1 MEYVCPNPQCKAAWT
16 WTETFYRGGT
26 PFQCDSCKSTSTIPL
41 YCPKCC
47 PPQMDK
53 KKYLQ
58 TPSGFLGGESYV
70 CPSKHRFTVPVLI
83 GEVHSRL
90 GEWGNEIG
98 QYHQSDR
105 IKTLPGQQLKS
116 LVSGGY
122 CAGVA
127 LDWIRRAL
135 LGGKLNY
142 TDGKVRQDVR
152 AAIAWTQQTPEKKNA
167 FLQTKYSTLKAG
179 LNQKVQAD
187 MKQANLDIEEVTKKA
202 NLLFEKIGQATDLSP
217 QQRKAAYE
225 KAQAAYDKAV
235 SAIRAEGDAK
245 EEKYTAAV
253 NTWRS
258 KPVMERFWP
267 EYGGVMD
274 EYLAKDRLKRGKTGP
289 SKRGFSDLTIVKSVN
304 TTEFGGVAALI
315 DALICEPEFKG
326 NRAAY
331 FGINPPLA
339 DATGHAIAILR
350 QNTGGSYHLFD
361 PNFGTY
367 ELTAQ
372 KLREAVVYIFKKAYP
387 NIPSGNN
394 SDNQAYEIGG
404 KVKGEYTIFEGAQ
417 KTVSTP
423 VPLLKPATI
432 VKAEQPK
439 VLAPMTTPPKFQ
451 QGPANTA
458 KGGGAPVTGQK
469 PVVTTTSTP
478 PKSGGKVSDL
488 ISKFNK

>member
-1 MEYVCPNPQCKAAWT
+1 MKYVCPNPQCKSTWT
-16 WTETFYRGGT
+16 WTESYYCGGT

-41 YCPKCC
+41 YCPTCC
-47 PPQMDK
+47 PATMNE

-58 TPSGFLGGESYV
+58 TPSGFLGGELFV
-70 CPSKHRFTVPVLI
+70 CPSKHKFTVPVLI
-83 GEVHSRL
+83 DEIHSRL
-90 GEWGNEIG
+90 GSWGNEIG
-98 QYHQSDR
+98 QYHQSER
-105 IKTLPGQQLKS
+105 IKTLPGQKLKET
-116 LVSGGY
+116 VSGGY

-152 AAIAWTQQTPEKKNA
+152 AAIAWTQQTSAKKNA
-167 FLQTKYSTLKAG
+167 FLEAKSSA
-179 LNQKVQAD
+179 LNTSRDQKIQAD
-187 MKQANLDIEEVTKKA
+187 LDQANLDIKTVGDKVDQ
-202 NLLFEKIGQATDLSP
+202 LFKKIGESDLSP
-217 QQRKAAYE
+217 QEKQAAYE

-235 SAIRAEGDAK
+235 KTIKDERIAK
-245 EEKYTAAV
+245 EGKYIAAV
-253 NTWRS
+253 KAWHD
-258 KPVMERFWP
+258 KPVMELFWA
-267 EYGGVMD
+267 EYGRVMD
-274 EYLAKDRLKRGKTGP
+274 QYLANDRIKRGKTGP
-289 SKRGFSDLTIVKSVN
+289 SARQFSDLTVVKSVDSK
-304 TTEFGGVAALI
+304 EFGGVASLI
-315 DALICEPEFKG
+315 DALISEPEFKG

-331 FGINPPLA
+331 FGISPPL
-339 DATGHAIAILR
+339 DGATGHAIAILR

-367 ELTAQ
+367 EFTAA

-394 SDNQAYEIGG
+394 SDNKAYEIGG
-404 KVKGEYTIFEGAQ
+404 KVEGGYTIFEGAQ

-423 VPLLKPATI
+423 VPLLKPTTI

-458 KGGGAPVTGQK
+458 KGGGVPITGKK